1 MAKLAYL
8 FLFLGVMSLVNGSW
22 MLFSAETWYAY
33 LPAAIPD
40 TGMFNGHLIRDLGLV
55 YALSGAG
62 FVWSA
67 FQLSRAYPVMI
78 GQAVFYG
85 GHAVLHVID
94 ILLGRLPESH
104 WIEDAFGVFVPGIV
118 ITAIAIP
125 AIWGRLVPSRSHE

>member
-1 MAKLAYL
+1 MSKLAYL

-22 MLFSAETWYAY
+22 MLFSAETWYEY

-55 YALSGAG
+55 YALSGGG

-85 GHAVLHVID
+85 GHALLHVID

-104 WIEDAFGVFVPGIV
+104 WIEDALGVFLPGILV
-118 ITAIAIP
+118 TAIATP
-125 AIWGRLVPSRSHE
+125 ALWRRLVSGPSLE